1 MTDSKEAAPQKQPP
15 APIIPFV
22 QELQPQSRGGIP
34 AEVSQ
39 VISSIEPEKALEYL
53 DKWVAL
59 DYRDRADDRS
69 QQLQLAQAQLALEDK
84 KESNRLSASN
94 ADRDLLK
101 SSLRED
107 RNLLQGSLRWGLS
120 IFLSVFVASLAFSYA
135 VGDKEGKTPQM
146 IVTLA
151 AGVLGGTGLSSVRGK
166 TSDKDSKSKKP

>member
-1 MTDSKEAAPQKQPP
+1 MTDSKEADPQKQPP

-59 DYRDRADDRS
+59 DYKDRADDRS
-69 QQLQLAQAQLALEDK
+69 QQLQLAQAQLALEEK

-94 ADRDLLK
+94 ADRA
-101 SSLRED
+101 
-107 RNLLQGSLRWGLS
+107 LLQGSLRWGLS
-120 IFLSVFVASLAFSYA
+120 IFLSVFVSSLAFSYA

-151 AGVLGGTGLSSVRGK
+151 AGVLGGTGLSSIKGK
-166 TSDKDSKSKKP
+166 ASDKDSNSKKP